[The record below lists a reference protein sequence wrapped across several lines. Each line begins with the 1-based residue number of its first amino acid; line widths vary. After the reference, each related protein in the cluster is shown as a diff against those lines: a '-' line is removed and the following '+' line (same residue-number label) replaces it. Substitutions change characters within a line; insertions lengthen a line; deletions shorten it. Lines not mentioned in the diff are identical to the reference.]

1 MRRVVSLFLPD
12 LAIERLRRLER
23 SASRQPERPVLELP
37 VDDDPGACSVPR
49 GGGWRP
55 GARWAREGLPSRAD
69 VETQIAALPTHAQP
83 PMREL
88 GRRSEA
94 ASHPYK
100 TVITGIRRGKHRRWI
115 LKPMAFHPWRSSGR
129 PAGARRWLLRAKAR
143 GRSAFSPVWLRP
155 TRARSYR
162 ISTSVQPS
170 RRLMLHSSIALRC
183 SRFDAGHPLLPS
195 RLLMGFGSTLRAA
208 RICMVARSDSAGG

>member
-1 MRRVVSLFLPD
+1 MRRVVSLFLPS
-12 LAIERLRRLER
+12 LAVERLRRLER

-55 GARWAREGLPSRAD
+55 GARWAREGMPSRGD
-69 VETQIAALPTHAQP
+69 VEAQIATLPTHAQP

-100 TVITGIRRGKHRRWI
+100 AATPAPRISVPAAKPLEHAPLALIDKVGRREEVV
-115 LKPMAFHPWRSSGR
+115 A
-129 PAGARRWLLRAKAR
+129 ACDGARALGVHPGMAATHA
-143 GRSAFSPVWLRP
+143 GVSG
-155 TRARSYR
+155 
-162 ISTSVQPS
+162 IS
-170 RRLMLHSSIALRC
+170 C
-183 SRFDAGHPLLPS
+183 
-195 RLLMGFGSTLRAA
+195 
-208 RICMVARSDSAGG
+208 AGGRLNITPPWP

>member
-23 SASRQPERPVLELP
+23 SASRQPERLVLELP

-55 GARWAREGLPSRAD
+55 GARWAREGMQSRGD
-69 VETQIAALPTHAQP
+69 VEAQIAALPTHAQP

-100 TVITGIRRGKHRRWI
+100 AAT
-115 LKPMAFHPWRSSGR
+115 
-129 PAGARRWLLRAKAR
+129 PA
-143 GRSAFSPVWLRP
+143 P
-155 TRARSYR
+155 R
-162 ISTSVQPS
+162 ISVPA
-170 RRLMLHSSIALRC
+170 RNPPA
-183 SRFDAGHPLLPS
+183 PS
-195 RLLMGFGSTLRAA
+195 RLS
-208 RICMVARSDSAGG
+208 SASKPNGMTR